1 MRTFSTPTSIAA
13 LVAGLVLGASSLH
26 AADIPPQGSTPQR
39 LQASAA
45 ARRRPPIVIVP
56 GAPGTE
62 LVDRAT
68 GERVWPSARLMAK
81 RDGNEVLALT
91 LDDPAESSIV
101 AGGLLRQV
109 HVGGMKFRIHAYDG
123 LEKKLR
129 KLGYRPG
136 DWNAPSGDAEYFYFP
151 YDWRQSVET
160 SGRRFSRELAAF
172 YGRSP
177 PDTPP
182 AIVLGH
188 SLGGLLARYA
198 LMYGDTPLG
207 EDGPLPP
214 VTWAGSAHIGTIFL
228 VATPND
234 GTFIALERLEKGIFY
249 RWHRGGFSPETL
261 FTYPAVFDMIP
272 GRIAPLVDGDGRALP
287 FDLDDPDDWER
298 IGWSVVDPH
307 WDSGTPYVVRREHLE
322 RELARS
328 TRMRTAMSQLAST
341 PNPVTLYV
349 VACLSRSVQRTAL
362 VTRRHGDIKVR
373 FDAPAVGRTRLK
385 PLLRE
390 PGDAM
395 VPIRSLVAEG
405 FSHDPA
411 SSLCFARVVHSKKS
425 HQALISSPEMLAALG
440 EVLK

>member
-1 MRTFSTPTSIAA
+1 MRTFPTPNSIAA
-13 LVAGLVLGASSLH
+13 LAAGLLLGATSLR
-26 AADIPPQGSTPQR
+26 AADIPPQVLAPQAR
-39 LQASAA
+39 EASAA
-45 ARRRPPIVIVP
+45 AGRRPPIVIVP

-62 LVDRAT
+62 LLDRAT

-81 RDGNEVLALT
+81 RDGNELLALP
-91 LDDPAESSIV
+91 LGDSEGSSIV
-101 AGGLLRQV
+101 AGGLLRAV
-109 HVGGMKFRIHAYDG
+109 HVGGLKFRIHAYDG

-136 DWNAPSGDAEYFYFP
+136 DWTAPTGEGEYFYFP
-151 YDWRQSVET
+151 YDWRQSVEV
-160 SGRRFSRELAAF
+160 SGRRFSRELEAF
-172 YGRSP
+172 YRRSP
-177 PDTPP
+177 PGTPP

-198 LMYGDTPLG
+198 LMYGDAPLG

-234 GTFIALERLEKGIFY
+234 GTFIALKRLEKGIFY

-261 FTYPAVFDMIP
+261 FTFPAVFDMIP
-272 GRIAPLVDGDGRALP
+272 GRIAPLVDGHGNPLL
-287 FDLDDPDDWER
+287 FDLDNPNDWER
-298 IGWSVVDPH
+298 LGWSVVDPL
-307 WDSGTPYVVRREHLE
+307 WDSATPYVVRRDHLE

-328 TRMRTAMSQLAST
+328 NRMRTAMNQLATT

-349 VACLSRSVQRTAL
+349 VASLSWTVQRTAL
-362 VTRRHGDIKVR
+362 VTERHRGGIKVR
-373 FDAPAVGRTRLK
+373 FDTAGRARLK

-390 PGDAM
+390 PGDSM
-395 VPIRSLVAEG
+395 VPIRSLVAEDS
-405 FSHDPA
+405 SHDPA
-411 SSLCFARVVHSKKS
+411 SSLCFARVVRSKKS
-425 HQALISSPEMLAALG
+425 HQALISSPEMLEALG

>member
-1 MRTFSTPTSIAA
+1 MTTSIAF
-13 LVAGLVLGASSLH
+13 LGAGLVLGASSLH
-26 AADIPPQGSTPQR
+26 AADIPPQDAAPQVR
-39 LQASAA
+39 TAA
-45 ARRRPPIVIVP
+45 ATSGPRPPIVIVP

-62 LVDRAT
+62 LVLAAT

-81 RDGNEVLALT
+81 RDGNELLALPIG
-91 LDDPAESSIV
+91 DPLGSSIV
-101 AGGLLRQV
+101 AGRLLREV
-109 HVGGMKFRIHAYDG
+109 RVGGMKFRIHAYDG

-136 DWNAPSGDAEYFYFP
+136 DWESPSGAGEYFYFP

-160 SGRRFSRELAAF
+160 NGRRFSRELAAF
-172 YGRSP
+172 YRRAP
-177 PDTPP
+177 VDTPP
-182 AIVLGH
+182 AIILGH

-207 EDGPLPP
+207 ETGPLPP
-214 VTWAGSAHIGTIFL
+214 VTWAGSAQIGTIFL
-228 VATPND
+228 IATPND

-272 GRIAPLVDGDGRALP
+272 GRIAPLVDGDGKALP

-298 IGWSVVDPH
+298 VGWSVVDPQQ
-307 WDSGTPYVVRREHLE
+307 DSATPYGLRREHLE

-328 TRMRTAMSQLAST
+328 TRMRAAMNQLAST

-362 VTRRHGDIKVR
+362 VTHRKGGIKVR

-411 SSLCFARVVHSKKS
+411 SSLCFARVVHSKRS
-425 HQALISSPEMLAALG
+425 HQALISSPEMLEALG
-440 EVLK
+440 ELLK